1 MTHRN
6 PRRRRNELPKPHRIR
21 LPLPRSTPTAEPS
34 SPSPPNPRFFLSPS
48 SAPHSGKPAG
58 IRKQPQ
64 DERHAGIS
72 FIRRASSKTT
82 KPTAAR
88 TVHMRRDFAS
98 VNNRRRNLAV
108 HAIRSPATAQQTSAA
123 LPPSRRY
130 PRKVRSLFL
139 QDLAKGFA
147 RRRHQTASM
156 PAHIPNALTRR

>member
-1 MTHRN
+1 MASANYQAPDLGFSDTFNNCTRN
-6 PRRRRNELPKPHRIR
+6 HGFKTAQKILD
-21 LPLPRSTPTAEPS
+21 TPPEPT
-34 SPSPPNPRFFLSPS
+34 
-48 SAPHSGKPAG
+48 SA
-58 IRKQPQ
+58 
-64 DERHAGIS
+64 
-72 FIRRASSKTT
+72 
-82 KPTAAR
+82 PTAAR
-88 TVHMRRDFAS
+88 TIHMRRDFAS